1 MRRPQCL
8 VGAFPQTTRFDR
20 RFVVWRRSGVLLLSE
35 FQPAKANSGIRSEHR
50 WESGRRLEEKTE
62 VGNGGSGWAYPLAV
76 VRKDSMSM
84 WLMQVSESVIQDWG
98 NVVDVT
104 LRI

>member
-1 MRRPQCL
+1 MRRPQFL
-8 VGAFPQTTRFDR
+8 AGAFPQTTRFDR
-20 RFVVWRRSGVLLLSE
+20 RFVAWRRSGVPLPSE
-35 FQPAKANSGIRSEHR
+35 SQPAKANSGIRSEHR
-50 WESGRRLEEKTE
+50 WESGRRSEEKPI
-62 VGNGGSGWAYPLAV
+62 VGIGGSGWAYPLAV

-84 WLMQVSESVIQDWG
+84 WLMQVSESVMQDWG